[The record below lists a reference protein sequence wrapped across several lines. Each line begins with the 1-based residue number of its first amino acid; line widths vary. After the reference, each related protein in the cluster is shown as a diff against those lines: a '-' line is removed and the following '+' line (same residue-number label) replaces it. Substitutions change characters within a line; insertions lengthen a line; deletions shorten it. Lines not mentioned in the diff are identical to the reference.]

1 MSNFTLDMLVEGLA
15 GEVAEWVAF
24 ENVCRYFVALLI
36 HMIHLIQLTQMVI
49 LIHLIH
55 MNHLTHLL
63 HLIHPIHLI
72 Q

>member
-15 GEVAEWVAF
+15 GELAEWVAF
-24 ENVCRYFVALLI
+24 ESVCRYFVALLI

-49 LIHLIH
+49 LIHLT
-55 MNHLTHLL
+55 HLTHLL
-63 HLIHPIHLI
+63 HLTHPIYLTHLI